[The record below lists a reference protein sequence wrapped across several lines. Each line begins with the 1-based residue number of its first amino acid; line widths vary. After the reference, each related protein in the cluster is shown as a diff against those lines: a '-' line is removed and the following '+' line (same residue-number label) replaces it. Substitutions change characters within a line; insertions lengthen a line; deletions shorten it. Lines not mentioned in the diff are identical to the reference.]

1 MFISESQLG
10 YKQDQY
16 IDLMDV
22 LPVLEDDESYYDP
35 AMVPI
40 VENSN
45 YGRGMIRIEDINEF
59 AEANGIYDMGYAIST
74 ICESSGVH
82 PADLLFTIKEENLY
96 LDENLS
102 DIVIEMVESGIP
114 VATVPIS
121 DYDPIAVL
129 GNYAINFFS
138 ETGSDY
144 YLDAFAN
151 GDWFC
156 IAQAIT
162 EGMDSKFNDALEELK
177 GKRKGGKF
185 EYDEDAKRFTAM
197 MAYKTE
203 ADKLNTTLPM
213 SDFENYYKSYRNDYD
228 VDPSSGGVQF
238 GLIGKSHLKD
248 HFKVQSNIQ
257 NVNDNMVKFDDG
269 SGKFDA
275 NKAREY
281 FKAQAERSN
290 QYLTAQELNQ
300 KVEGAKTKFGQ
311 IRNSIGLNKLDK
323 MKAEVRFD
331 GKTFTEK
338 SYDKYVTKLKND
350 VDNVVSMYKI
360 APEHEQKKLKKTLQ
374 KAYENYSTFKSA
386 CEQNFKVTI
395 TDPSVIEQARNIL
408 GTKESAGKEA
418 EKQGNPNA
426 KDIKQKEGEAAI
438 QTEGTPKTQK
448 EAEGFFTKVKSAFD
462 SGRVSLAK
470 GIAWVRRKIEAF
482 EKWLGVTPDSNPV
495 KKVIGWLVGKLRGL
509 MQWLENK
516 VRPGE
521 AGTKD

>member
-96 LDENLS
+96 LDQNLS

-121 DYDPIAVL
+121 EYDPISVMGNFAV
-129 GNYAINFFS
+129 NFFS

-156 IAQAIT
+156 IAQAIN
-162 EGMDSKFNDALEELK
+162 EGLTQDFLDQYNKYTDSLPNDRSTWTKGQTKEFELLDAFKTAASKDNNMDFDYNDYKLFKSRFRDVDVNSNGDLEVDNSDLQRAIQDLEE
-177 GKRKGGKF
+177 KRHV
-185 EYDEDAKRFTAM
+185 
-197 MAYKTE
+197 
-203 ADKLNTTLPM
+203 
-213 SDFENYYKSYRNDYD
+213 KSINAAT
-228 VDPSSGGVQF
+228 
-238 GLIGKSHLKD
+238 
-248 HFKVQSNIQ
+248 
-257 NVNDNMVKFDDG
+257 
-269 SGKFDA
+269 GKFDRKKA
-275 NKAREY
+275 FEEYRRKHPNLSTSDINKVVD
-281 FKAQAERSN
+281 
-290 QYLTAQELNQ
+290 AQEKEFNDYMKSQ
-300 KVEGAKTKFGQ
+300 KNIGWSENGNKKGTSFTFDGATYDNAKSIKAGATKF
-311 IRNSIGLNKLDK
+311 REDLDK
-323 MKAEVRFD
+323 LMRAAKSKPSAAEEKAAKKDLKSKFADFLHFKELAKKNFNFDVQENDLIKEVR
-331 GKTFTEK
+331 
-338 SYDKYVTKLKND
+338 
-350 VDNVVSMYKI
+350 
-360 APEHEQKKLKKTLQ
+360 
-374 KAYENYSTFKSA
+374 NYL
-386 CEQNFKVTI
+386 NM
-395 TDPSVIEQARNIL
+395 
-408 GTKESAGKEA
+408 KESAGKEA

-448 EAEGFFTKVKSAFD
+448 EAEGFFAKVKSAFD
-462 SGRVSLAK
+462 SGRVSVAK

-495 KKVIGWLVGKLRGL
+495 KKVIGWLVGKLRSL